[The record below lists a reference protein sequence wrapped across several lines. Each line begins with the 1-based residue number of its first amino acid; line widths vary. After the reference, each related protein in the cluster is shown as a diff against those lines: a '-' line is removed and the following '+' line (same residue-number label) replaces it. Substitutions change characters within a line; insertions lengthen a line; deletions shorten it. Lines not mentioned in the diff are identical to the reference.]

1 MEFGEIFKK
10 SFLTQ
15 IKTSQA
21 LDIAIAL
28 LVSIVIGAY
37 IFYFYKKTYKGIVF
51 SKMFAAALTGMTVI
65 TTFIILAVTSNVV
78 LSLGMVGALSIVRF
92 RSSIKEPIDIIYIFW
107 AISEGIVIGSKQY
120 VLAIAGTICISI
132 AMAVFGTYKEK
143 MSRYILVVRYNAE
156 EKEILNKVKENCKK
170 YEIKSNTVYSNN
182 KQELILEVIL
192 EKNESILVEKLK
204 ECKAINMASLVKYNG
219 EYIAE
224 LKKQER

>member
-224 LKKQER
+224 

>member
-92 RSSIKEPIDIIYIFW
+92 RSSIKEPIDITYIFW

-224 LKKQER
+224 

>member
-156 EKEILNKVKENCKK
+156 EKEILNKVKENYKK

-219 EYIAE
+219 ECIAE
-224 LKKQER
+224 

>member
-1 MEFGEIFKK
+1 
-10 SFLTQ
+10 
-15 IKTSQA
+15 
-21 LDIAIAL
+21 
-28 LVSIVIGAY
+28 
-37 IFYFYKKTYKGIVF
+37 
-51 SKMFAAALTGMTVI
+51 MFAAALTGMTVI

-156 EKEILNKVKENCKK
+156 EKEILNKVKENCKI

-224 LKKQER
+224 

>member
-1 MEFGEIFKK
+1 MNFSDIFKK
-10 SFLTQ
+10 SFLT
-15 IKTSQA
+15 KVGTSQT
-21 LDIAIAL
+21 LDIVIAL
-28 LVSIVIGAY
+28 LVSIVVGAY

-65 TTFIILAVTSNVV
+65 TTFIILAVTSNVI

-120 VLAIAGTICISI
+120 ILAIAGTICISI

-143 MSRYILVVRYNAE
+143 MNRYILVVRYNAE
-156 EKEILNKVKENCKK
+156 EKEILNKVKEICKK
-170 YEIKSNTVYSNN
+170 YEVKSNTVYSNN
-182 KQELILEVIL
+182 EQELIVEVIL
-192 EKNESILVEKLK
+192 EKNENVLIENLK
-204 ECKAINMASLVKYNG
+204 QYKAINMVSLVKYNG

-224 LKKQER
+224 